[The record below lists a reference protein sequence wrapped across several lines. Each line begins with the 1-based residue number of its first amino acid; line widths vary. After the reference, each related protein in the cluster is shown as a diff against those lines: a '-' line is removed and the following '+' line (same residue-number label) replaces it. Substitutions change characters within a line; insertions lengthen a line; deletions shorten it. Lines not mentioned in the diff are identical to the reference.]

1 MMGDYNVSGTR
12 SKVIWTIG
20 ESWPIG
26 NMYGLA
32 YEYNGS
38 YGHHLALK
46 NNGSTYHRISF
57 SSQGA
62 NFSGIVYANSSSR
75 SPIFY
80 DNNNTGYY
88 FDGASIN
95 STRMEGVSSRT
106 KAHMMLSGQTRSSAE
121 YYGARPRITGDTN
134 YWTGAVGW
142 GRQDFNT
149 VANWGSG
156 FFDTWSNPGS
166 QPSGTSHWV
175 GVQAYHYT
183 NGGSRYGWQM
193 CGGPITNLRFRST
206 WGGFRSWRT
215 IPILDENSGSGG
227 SMYAARY
234 YDSNS
239 TTWYV
244 DPASTSQFSAARF
257 HSWIQSGT
265 NGSDSN
271 PGLNLAVG
279 HDITF
284 KNSTYSSQSR
294 ILFENYDAGGEQS
307 LRISASAY
315 NTGGYTLS
323 LVINNRPWWRGYVG
337 VLRTPQYPLDVSG
350 RARLSGGY
358 TTSDRRLKENI
369 RDNDLGLTELL
380 QLRTRRFDWITGVE
394 LMGRTLQP
402 ERGLIDNRG
411 FIAQEVEAVSS
422 ALVETNDEQEGADGV
437 KSIDDGALT
446 AMLVKSIQ
454 EQQVIIDDLKARL
467 EVLEG

>member
-1 MMGDYNVSGTR
+1 
-12 SKVIWTIG
+12 
-20 ESWPIG
+20 
-26 NMYGLA
+26 
-32 YEYNGS
+32 
-38 YGHHLALK
+38 
-46 NNGSTYHRISF
+46 
-57 SSQGA
+57 
-62 NFSGIVYANSSSR
+62 
-75 SPIFY
+75 
-80 DNNNTGYY
+80 
-88 FDGASIN
+88 
-95 STRMEGVSSRT
+95 
-106 KAHMMLSGQTRSSAE
+106 
-121 YYGARPRITGDTN
+121 
-134 YWTGAVGW
+134 
-142 GRQDFNT
+142 
-149 VANWGSG
+149 
-156 FFDTWSNPGS
+156 
-166 QPSGTSHWV
+166 
-175 GVQAYHYT
+175 
-183 NGGSRYGWQM
+183 
-193 CGGPITNLRFRST
+193 
-206 WGGFRSWRT
+206 
-215 IPILDENSGSGG
+215 
-227 SMYAARY
+227 MYAARY